1 MRLLPVQLRGRLSG
15 ISSRLGT
22 RVGRVRGR
30 GHREGCG
37 GAFRLEVDFAVGN
50 VGLAAEVGAVRLV
63 AVGPRIPSEQ
73 KSKKSYICEQRNSPE
88 WTTS

>member
-1 MRLLPVQLRGRLSG
+1 
-15 ISSRLGT
+15 
-22 RVGRVRGR
+22 
-30 GHREGCG
+30 
-37 GAFRLEVDFAVGN
+37 VDFAVGN

-73 KSKKSYICEQRNSPE
+73 KSKKSYICEQDRNPPE